1 MQSPPNKRLTQI
13 KQLLKDNSAIIR
25 LSSVMTTIMKLG
37 DIIQIEF
44 KFCSHTDS
52 ITENSSSL
60 LNPMKTTKMSSKYGY
75 DGVYTVKTPCHLIT
89 SQFG

>member
-52 ITENSSSL
+52 ITEYSSSL
-60 LNPMKTTKMSSKYGY
+60 LNPKKQPK
-75 DGVYTVKTPCHLIT
+75 CHLNMVMMVCIL
-89 SQFG
+89 